1 MQTIKM
7 EIIEVRGFDLFFEN
21 INKNTLIEIAK
32 DLGGNSSFDLLEMS
46 ATYMFEKSRY
56 MLSHEITFIHECLKN
71 LGMKYQ
77 DQYGCKYKWSELYLK
92 VNENGKNILDNNS
105 RIQVIDSLKFG

>member
-1 MQTIKM
+1 MQTVNM

-21 INKNTLIEIAK
+21 INKSTLIEVAK
-32 DLGGNSSFDLLEMS
+32 DLGGNSSFNILEMS
-46 ATYMFEKSRY
+46 ATHMFEKSRY
-56 MLSHEITFIHECLKN
+56 VLSHDINFIHEFLKN
-71 LGMKYQ
+71 LGIKYQ

-92 VNENGKNILDNNS
+92 VNENGKNILDDNS